1 MSRTHKCPVH
11 GENGFDQEKAGTH
24 IPEPLADCTCDVGAT
39 GPAAEGKGN
48 TPVRTWPGGLRQ
60 YAGRSWLRRR
70 QHAGWTRKIVAMSQ
84 QEGGLRASRKGET
97 WEEISQ
103 NATPASRQR
112 LRSWLQGVMPRALP
126 LVWESASAL

>member
-48 TPVRTWPGGLRQ
+48 TPVGPGLE
-60 YAGRSWLRRR
+60 A
-70 QHAGWTRKIVAMSQ
+70 
-84 QEGGLRASRKGET
+84 
-97 WEEISQ
+97 
-103 NATPASRQR
+103 
-112 LRSWLQGVMPRALP
+112 
-126 LVWESASAL
+126 